1 MHENEP
7 NDASE
12 GKDEVAQPEQEPKVR
27 PRIYVASLADYNEG
41 RLYGRWIDA
50 DQSAEESSDA
60 VQEVLAGSPSP
71 GAEEWAIHDYEGFG
85 PLRLDEFESLEDI
98 AKVAAGIAR
107 YGAVFA
113 AWADHVGIDSE
124 LLDGLED
131 AYLGEFENGAA
142 FAEEALGESGVIEKV
157 LEQLPQR
164 LRPYVTVDYEGYFED
179 LVTNGE
185 VNAIERADGSIYVFR
200 IW

>member
-7 NDASE
+7 NDTSE
-12 GKDEVAQPEQEPKVR
+12 GKDEVTQPEQAPKVQ

-50 DQSAEESSDA
+50 DQSAEELGDA
-60 VQEVLAGSPSP
+60 VQEMLADSPSP

-85 PLRLDEFESLEDI
+85 PLRLDEFESLDDV

-124 LLDGLED
+124 LLDGFED
-131 AYLGEFENGAA
+131 AYLGEYESGDA
-142 FAEEALGESGVIEKV
+142 FTEEALGESGIIEKV
-157 LEQLPQR
+157 FEQLPES
-164 LRPYVTVDYEGYFED
+164 LRPYVTVDYEGYFDD

-185 VNAIERADGSIYVFR
+185 INAIERPDGSIYVFR